1 MIEAATGMNLVEMKK
16 NSASC
21 HFPIGRTDSAYAA
34 GMASSITTMVE
45 STETNNEFSMYS
57 PMPRSNTSA

>member
-34 GMASSITTMVE
+34 GMASPSPRWW
-45 STETNNEFSMYS
+45 STETNNEFS
-57 PMPRSNTSA
+57 R